1 MDSRL
6 SCLLEGREEFLGE
19 AAEIQPSWEG
29 CSSPLHSTQQSKQP
43 PGRPAPAAAMGPW
56 WELGT
61 GLGVW
66 EASISH
72 FIPLQQ
78 LASCF
83 FP

>member
-1 MDSRL
+1 
-6 SCLLEGREEFLGE
+6 
-19 AAEIQPSWEG
+19 
-29 CSSPLHSTQQSKQP
+29 
-43 PGRPAPAAAMGPW
+43 MGPW

-83 FP
+83 SSPESDANKQHANTTYVIGQKEGLSQPGRGEEKK